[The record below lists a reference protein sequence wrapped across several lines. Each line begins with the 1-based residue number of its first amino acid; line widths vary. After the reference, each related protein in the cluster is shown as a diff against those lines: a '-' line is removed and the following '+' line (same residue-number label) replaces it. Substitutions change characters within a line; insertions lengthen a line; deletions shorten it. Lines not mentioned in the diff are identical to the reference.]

1 MAMKFKFQ
9 HTLKAVT
16 LLPYSFS
23 LQELECAKDV
33 YFTYSK
39 WNITF
44 GRTGSNCAAA
54 GFWDVTPCTVVQL
67 YEVL

>member
-1 MAMKFKFQ
+1 MTVKYKFQ

-23 LQELECAKDV
+23 LQERECAKDV

-39 WNITF
+39 WDMMF
-44 GRTGSNCAAA
+44 GRTGSNYAAA
-54 GFWDVTPCTVVQL
+54 DFWNVTPCTVVQL
-67 YEVL
+67 HEVL